1 MAKRKLSPAVQYFTF
16 SQIVKNLL
24 EGSKVTRKEWKNKE
38 PVYLSEG
45 FLCIDMEGKKN
56 YLVVRDSDMIAED
69 WYIL

>member
-1 MAKRKLSPAVQYFTF
+1 MSRKKESPAVQYFTF
-16 SQIVKNLL
+16 SQVIQHIL

-38 PVYLSEG
+38 PVYLSES

-56 YLVVRDSDMIAED
+56 NLILRDADMAAED